1 MIADKSSCEQGTCGF
16 ENTHR
21 EIRAAR
27 PLKLFPRGDGRRTVL
42 IETSVHQFWGW
53 TDDAG
58 KRDPPC
64 RQDKLTGNRARTG
77 LNDKRCEV
85 DESVTGVT

>member
-1 MIADKSSCEQGTCGF
+1 VGTCGF
-16 ENTHR
+16 ENTHP
-21 EIRAAR
+21 EIRVAR
-27 PLKLFPRGDGRRTVL
+27 PLKLLPLDGGGRTVL

-58 KRDPPC
+58 ERDPPC
-64 RQDKLTGNRARTG
+64 RQEKLTGSRARTG

>member
-1 MIADKSSCEQGTCGF
+1 MES
-16 ENTHR
+16 
-21 EIRAAR
+21 
-27 PLKLFPRGDGRRTVL
+27 LKLFPRYRLWRKVL
-42 IETSVHQFWGW
+42 IETSVHQLWGW

-64 RQDKLTGNRARTG
+64 RQKKLTGNRARTG